1 MARFQTSS
9 LIAAP
14 FRAGLAAAGL
24 FAASALALAGG
35 ASAQPAPG
43 GGTLR
48 AMINSDLRGS
58 DPGVNRDL
66 NSDTIVMHMLE
77 GLVAF
82 REDLTVGPML
92 ASKVDLSADG
102 TTYTFTL
109 REGLTFHNGKPL
121 TSEDVLFAWRRYLDP
136 ATQWRC
142 LSEFDGKGSAKVVD
156 MQAPD
161 AKTFVIKIE
170 KPSALFLVQMARI
183 DCGGAGI
190 FHRDSLGADGKWA
203 TPIGT
208 GPYMWGEW
216 RRGQS
221 VELVRFPGYKSLE
234 GKRDG
239 LTGGKTAAAEKIRF
253 LVIPESASAKA
264 ALYSGAIDVRPDFAA
279 RDIQEAKGRADIKLG
294 THPTLETNGILF
306 QVNEPIVKDA
316 RIRRAISMAIDRDD
330 LIESITYGLVKPVN
344 SMVPQASPY
353 SSAVHRAEWKRD
365 LPGARRLL
373 AEAGY
378 KGEPIKMIVTKR
390 FMSLFDGAV
399 FVQAMAKEA
408 GINIELEVLEWAT
421 QLDLYGKGTY
431 QSMFFS
437 FSARLDAALSYEM
450 ITGPK
455 ATQPRKVW
463 NDAEAQALIS
473 QAMVVSDPARR
484 QALFDQLHAKF
495 LQELPMIPLWNS
507 VDIAAWRANVSG
519 YQPWA
524 ASMPR
529 FWGVTIQ

>member
-1 MARFQTSS
+1 MAKVSTASFPAR
-9 LIAAP
+9 P
-14 FRAGLAAAGL
+14 FRAGFLAAGL
-24 FAASALALAGG
+24 FAAASVPMALPAA
-35 ASAQPAPG
+35 AQPAPG
-43 GGTLR
+43 GGTIRTML
-48 AMINSDLRGS
+48 NSDLRSS

-66 NSDTIVMHMLE
+66 NSDTVVMHMLE

-92 ASKVDLSADG
+92 ASKVDLSEDG

-109 REGLTFHNGKPL
+109 RDGVTFHNGKAL
-121 TSEDVLFAWRRYLDP
+121 TSDDVLFAWKRYLDP

-161 AKTFVIKIE
+161 PKTFVIRIE
-170 KPSALFLVQMARI
+170 KPSALFLGQMARI
-183 DCGGAGI
+183 DCGGSAI
-190 FHRDSLGADGKWA
+190 FHRDSLGSDGKWA

-239 LTGGKTAAAEKIRF
+239 LTGGKVASAEKVRF
-253 LVIPESASAKA
+253 IVIPESASAKA

-279 RDIQEAKGRADIKLG
+279 RDLQEAKGRADIRLG

-306 QVNEPIVKDA
+306 QVNEPIVRDP
-316 RIRRAISMAIDRDD
+316 RVRRAISMAIDRDE

-344 SMVPQASPY
+344 SMVPQASPF

-365 LPGARRLL
+365 LPGARKLL

-408 GINIELEVLEWAT
+408 GINIELEVLEWAA

-463 NDAEAQALIS
+463 NDAEAQSLIS
-473 QAMVVSDPARR
+473 QSMVISDTAKR
-484 QALFDQLHAKF
+484 QALFDQLHGKF

-507 VDIAAWRANVSG
+507 VDIAAWRSNVAG
-519 YQPWA
+519 YQTWA

-529 FWGVTIQ
+529 LWNVTIQ